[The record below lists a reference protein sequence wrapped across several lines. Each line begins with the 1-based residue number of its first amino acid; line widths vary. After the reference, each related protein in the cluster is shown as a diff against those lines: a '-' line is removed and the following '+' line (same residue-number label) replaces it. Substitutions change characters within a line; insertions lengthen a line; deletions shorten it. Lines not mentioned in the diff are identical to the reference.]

1 MQLMLISRMTLK
13 NYRESTKCSC
23 ATETVTHKILLQTT
37 HKTLAMML
45 HLVIQTKL
53 G

>member
-13 NYRESTKCSC
+13 NYRDSTKSSC
-23 ATETVTHKILLQTT
+23 ATETITHKILLQT

>member
-1 MQLMLISRMTLK
+1 MLISRMTLK
-13 NYRESTKCSC
+13 NYRDSTKSSC
-23 ATETVTHKILLQTT
+23 ATETITHKILLQTT

>member
-1 MQLMLISRMTLK
+1 MLISRMTLK
-13 NYRESTKCSC
+13 NYREYTKSSC